1 MFLSSYRNT
10 SGSLGEREIPKEIFL
25 NFIQHHVMNLNCCGM
40 QKTKLTMYLN
50 TVFSFIFNINQ
61 SIQNVNITTL
71 LLHCPKYVLFRYRF
85 LRGIAYR
92 EFTRLIHGYLC
103 LHVATI
109 P

>member
-1 MFLSSYRNT
+1 
-10 SGSLGEREIPKEIFL
+10 
-25 NFIQHHVMNLNCCGM
+25 MNLNCCGM

-50 TVFSFIFNINQ
+50 RIISFFFNINQ
-61 SIQNVNITTL
+61 SIQNVNIFTSL

-85 LRGIAYR
+85 LHGIAYR
-92 EFTRLIHGYLC
+92 EFTRLIHGYLGEDGYLC